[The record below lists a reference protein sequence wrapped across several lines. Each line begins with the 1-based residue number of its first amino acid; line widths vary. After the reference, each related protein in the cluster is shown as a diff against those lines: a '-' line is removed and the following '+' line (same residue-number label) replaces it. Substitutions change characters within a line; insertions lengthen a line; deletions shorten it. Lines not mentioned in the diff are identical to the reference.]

1 MRVPLSVRHAIS
13 LPIRRIPVSIQSGPN
28 RGKKWSITASGQ
40 GIASGQYER
49 DRFDAFA
56 ALIHSDDV
64 LWDVGANHGYASLV
78 AANAISATSG
88 EVHAF
93 EPSEYNRWYLRQHLS
108 WNDAEHVQ
116 IESVAVADYVGTSM
130 FGGSGSSAGFALGK
144 GAEQVAVSTL
154 THLVSGGMRAPTFI
168 KVDIE
173 GAETSLLKGA
183 ADFMSGAATRGTL
196 PLILMSVHSPAH
208 YRDCRD
214 LMLSFGYQV
223 IASHRLDDSTQ
234 QGATWD
240 GDPDLLAVAPGRD
253 VSAAMRLP
261 WFARGQ
267 EMGASAAS

>member
-1 MRVPLSVRHAIS
+1 MRVPLAIRHAVS

-49 DRFDAFA
+49 ERFDAFA
-56 ALIHSDDV
+56 ALIQPGDV

-78 AANAISATSG
+78 AADRVSTTSG

-108 WNDAEHVQ
+108 WNGAHHVQ
-116 IESVAVADYVGTSM
+116 VQSVAVSDYVGTSL

-144 GAEQVAVSTL
+144 GAEQVQVSTL
-154 THLVSGGMRAPTFI
+154 SQMVHDGMRAPTFI

-183 ADFMSGAATRGTL
+183 ADFMSRAAASDSL
-196 PLILMSVHSPAH
+196 PLILMSVHSPTH
-208 YRDCRD
+208 YRDCRE
-214 LMLSFGYQV
+214 LMLSFGYEV
-223 IASHRLDDSTQ
+223 IASHRLDDSTN

-267 EMGASAAS
+267 GSQAMRQ